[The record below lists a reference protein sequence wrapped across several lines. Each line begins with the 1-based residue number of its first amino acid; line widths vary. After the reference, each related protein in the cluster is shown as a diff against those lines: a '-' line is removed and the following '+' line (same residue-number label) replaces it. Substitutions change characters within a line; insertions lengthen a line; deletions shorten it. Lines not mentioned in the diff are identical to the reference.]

1 MPGARTGI
9 VAHNGGAGGGVV
21 AHRRWRRARREG
33 AAVSAVSAKSAAVGV
48 SRAGRSSILHLP
60 THKTLSP
67 PSPPSP
73 PFPFNCMLRFPHV
86 SFAEKACREKRTEL
100 SRAAPMASSP
110 DPSPSRSVSG
120 SVNWSRE
127 VAARTEDME
136 AQIAELE
143 AQSARLVSPTIG
155 SRAST
160 ATARHEG
167 SVALSFD
174 LASPLVGSVG
184 HGTKLLSTHEHLE
197 QLMRNLTFA
206 ELCQAHPRTSRSAR
220 HLQVASVA
228 LAHAESSVRA
238 EAPILPPKASS
249 WRCDVHLPFRYPR
262 SLVVRVMGA
271 GGRVVSVADM
281 VIGDGTDASVL
292 RRDTKVEELRELVRE
307 QLLPG
312 PHTHIVLEHWGVPL
326 EDGPLLTPEEEAEL
340 RALEARQKML
350 GDGSGSSDLADDER
364 EEAAEIAA
372 RIAGLKRRHTLAA
385 VGIRDDACVCA
396 RLVDRRPPPLAPG
409 AWPSRVRLTCSALAV
424 RELRDLP
431 ERCTGAELRRRVVA
445 QFERV

>member
-1 MPGARTGI
+1 
-9 VAHNGGAGGGVV
+9 
-21 AHRRWRRARREG
+21 
-33 AAVSAVSAKSAAVGV
+33 
-48 SRAGRSSILHLP
+48 
-60 THKTLSP
+60 
-67 PSPPSP
+67 
-73 PFPFNCMLRFPHV
+73 
-86 SFAEKACREKRTEL
+86 
-100 SRAAPMASSP
+100 MASSP
-110 DPSPSRSVSG
+110 NHSPSRSVSG

-197 QLMRNLTFA
+197 QLMRNLTYA

-249 WRCDVHLPFRYPR
+249 
-262 SLVVRVMGA
+262 S
-271 GGRVVSVADM
+271 
-281 VIGDGTDASVL
+281 
-292 RRDTKVEELRELVRE
+292 K
-307 QLLPG
+307 
-312 PHTHIVLEHWGVPL
+312 
-326 EDGPLLTPEEEAEL
+326 
-340 RALEARQKML
+340 K
-350 GDGSGSSDLADDER
+350 
-364 EEAAEIAA
+364 
-372 RIAGLKRRHTLAA
+372 
-385 VGIRDDACVCA
+385 
-396 RLVDRRPPPLAPG
+396 
-409 AWPSRVRLTCSALAV
+409 
-424 RELRDLP
+424 
-431 ERCTGAELRRRVVA
+431 
-445 QFERV
+445 

>member
-1 MPGARTGI
+1 
-9 VAHNGGAGGGVV
+9 
-21 AHRRWRRARREG
+21 
-33 AAVSAVSAKSAAVGV
+33 
-48 SRAGRSSILHLP
+48 
-60 THKTLSP
+60 
-67 PSPPSP
+67 
-73 PFPFNCMLRFPHV
+73 
-86 SFAEKACREKRTEL
+86 
-100 SRAAPMASSP
+100 MASSP

-160 ATARHEG
+160 ASARHEG

-281 VIGDGTDASVL
+281 VIGDGTEASVL

-431 ERCTGAELRRRVVA
+431 ERCTGAELRRRVA
-445 QFERV
+445 ALFERV